1 MLRFISIFLRTL
13 LCTAGALALL
23 YTLSYPDSLLPPDPA
38 LTYVKGITIYTFKP
52 VIWFIPFLFM
62 ELVSLAGPR
71 RNLVW
76 FTSLLLVMGSTIAI
90 WPLLTATCP
99 ELVHPTF
106 EYEDGKL
113 ARGMTYMWCV
123 LGFTMFTRLM
133 VFRFLYP
140 PAPPEDENDINVVD
154 ADILDPSRALTV
166 RDILKNPRKATPNFL
181 FGSPDQERLNGFR
194 AILRRL
200 QKLSN
205 WRTAGWLTLIALLLL
220 WFFFYPQ
227 PDEQQA
233 LRRDLRT
240 MYQYVKHPN
249 GTRHATFPAVHAA
262 YRVMKY
268 ISDHEIFAQ
277 FDKKKAEQWLGLSNV
292 PEPYRKQLRDESDI
306 SIASVDDIFDSRTR
320 FLTITDGTRTC
331 VLYIRTDAS
340 GDIINIA
347 EVQDAGWNAKA
358 DDIRKRFGTASSR
371 AYYY

>member
-1 MLRFISIFLRTL
+1 MKK
-13 LCTAGALALL
+13 TA
-23 YTLSYPDSLLPPDPA
+23 SRLLP
-38 LTYVKGITIYTFKP
+38 
-52 VIWFIPFLFM
+52 
-62 ELVSLAGPR
+62 
-71 RNLVW
+71 
-76 FTSLLLVMGSTIAI
+76 
-90 WPLLTATCP
+90 
-99 ELVHPTF
+99 
-106 EYEDGKL
+106 
-113 ARGMTYMWCV
+113 
-123 LGFTMFTRLM
+123 
-133 VFRFLYP
+133 
-140 PAPPEDENDINVVD
+140 
-154 ADILDPSRALTV
+154 IL
-166 RDILKNPRKATPNFL
+166 
-181 FGSPDQERLNGFR
+181 
-194 AILRRL
+194 
-200 QKLSN
+200 
-205 WRTAGWLTLIALLLL
+205 LIALLLL

-240 MYQYVKHPN
+240 MYQHVKQPD

-331 VLYIRTDAS
+331 VLYIRTDES